1 MERQLA
7 APRGAGISHIG
18 IVRGYL
24 GQQINVPEVT
34 YFENVRWAETNMV
47 MSLASAATWL
57 RVEPAI
63 ISYADIFYRST
74 VVRDLGASN
83 GELVVAY
90 DRNWRALW
98 RRRFADPLSDAETFR
113 TDQFGKLLEIGKR
126 AADISEIE
134 GQYMGL
140 MKITPK
146 AWLSIK

>member
-1 MERQLA
+1 MSNPNCGNPTCGTSVGCAFSGSWYLPHWNC
-7 APRGAGISHIG
+7 PR
-18 IVRGYL
+18 L
-24 GQQINVPEVT
+24 FGQQINVPEVT
-34 YFENVRWAETNMV
+34 YFENVRWADTNMV

-98 RRRFADPLSDAETFR
+98 S
-113 TDQFGKLLEIGKR
+113 QGLLIR
-126 AADISEIE
+126 
-134 GQYMGL
+134 
-140 MKITPK
+140 
-146 AWLSIK
+146 